1 MKKILDDE
9 RMYLEVQKIYANGFK
24 IIITC
29 LVLDFLYNMCIK
41 KESYTDNM
49 DKTIILLIAFSY
61 IIIILIKGGL
71 FNINLKENNNNKIF
85 ILFTSTLSTIV
96 FTILMNLNEEII
108 VKKVVV
114 MGIVFFVVITIF
126 LSLFTKLSQKRH

>member
-1 MKKILDDE
+1 MKKILDDQ
-9 RMYLEVQKIYANGFK
+9 RIYLEIQKIYANGFK
-24 IIITC
+24 IITTC
-29 LVLDFLYNMCIK
+29 LILDFLYNMCIK

-61 IIIILIKGGL
+61 IIITLIKGGL
-71 FNINLKENNNNKIF
+71 FNINLKENNNKVF

-114 MGIVFFVVITIF
+114 IGIVFFVVITIF